1 MVFYIYIISLKLIP
15 NIFPPATLT
24 IFILVSIG
32 YSCLLHNIIFEFSSF
47 DLWDQNKIILISF
60 ISAISSYIYKDKIK
74 LIITSEFIKYSFEV
88 ASAVS
93 IHLRLYDK
101 NMSDWTVFLY
111 TFSCAYI
118 FWETI
123 FQYKFANY
131 LKKKLT
137 IDASQTFDML
147 MICE

>member
-1 MVFYIYIISLKLIP
+1 MIP
-15 NIFPPATLT
+15 NVFPPATLT

-74 LIITSEFIKYSFEV
+74 LIITREFMKYSFEV
-88 ASAVS
+88 VSAVS
-93 IHLRLYDK
+93 IHLSLYDK
-101 NMSDWTVFLY
+101 NMSDWTTFLY

-118 FWETI
+118 FWEAF

-131 LKKKLT
+131 FKKRLT

-147 MICE
+147 MIRE